1 MSTPRLVIKKLRKER
16 KMSQRQARQW
26 GVAITLAMFLFGG
39 CEGASPTPIVIAPAP
54 TSAPLPSI
62 PIATAVPPILPTE
75 IPPTEIS
82 PTASTE
88 LAATDLTTTVE
99 QTATLGTV
107 LPTEKPI
114 DQPFLMKIDKF
125 SVIVG
130 RGILLEGRV
139 VHGTLRGNDSVEI
152 LGPQNKLL
160 STNVLLVL
168 LSNVVRDQVTV
179 GDYAGILVQG
189 IEPSDLSPGLVLAA
203 TGAFPSY
210 EEALQELQ

>member
-1 MSTPRLVIKKLRKER
+1 
-16 KMSQRQARQW
+16 MSQRQARQW
-26 GVAITLAMFLFGG
+26 GVAITLAMFLLGG

-54 TSAPLPSI
+54 TSAPPPSI
-62 PIATAVPPILPTE
+62 PTATAVPPILPTE
-75 IPPTEIS
+75 ISEIS

-99 QTATLGTV
+99 QTATPGTV
-107 LPTEKPI
+107 PATEKPI

-139 VHGTLRGNDSVEI
+139 VHGTLRGNDGVEI
-152 LGPQNKLL
+152 LGPQNKVI
-160 STNVLLVL
+160 STNVLAVL
-168 LSNVVRDQVTV
+168 ILNTVRDQVTV

-189 IEPSDLSPGLVLAA
+189 IEPSELSLGLVLAA
-203 TGAFPSY
+203 TGAFTSY

>member
-1 MSTPRLVIKKLRKER
+1 
-16 KMSQRQARQW
+16 MSQRQARQW
-26 GVAITLAMFLFGG
+26 GVAITLAMFLLGG

-54 TSAPLPSI
+54 TSIPLPSI
-62 PIATAVPPILPTE
+62 PTATAVPPIPPTE
-75 IPPTEIS
+75 IP

-107 LPTEKPI
+107 PATEKPI
-114 DQPFLMKIDKF
+114 DRPFLMKIDKF

-139 VHGTLRGNDSVEI
+139 VHGTLRGNDGVEI

-160 STNVLLVL
+160 STTVLAVL
-168 LSNVVRDQVTV
+168 ILNTVRDQVTV

-189 IEPSDLSPGLVLAA
+189 IEPSELSLGLVLAA
-203 TGAFPSY
+203 TGAFTSY

>member
-1 MSTPRLVIKKLRKER
+1 
-16 KMSQRQARQW
+16 MSQRQARQW
-26 GVAITLAMFLFGG
+26 GVAITLAMFLLGG

-62 PIATAVPPILPTE
+62 PTATAVPPLPP
-75 IPPTEIS
+75 IEIS

-88 LAATDLTTTVE
+88 LTAADLTTTAE

-107 LPTEKPI
+107 PATEKPI

-139 VHGTLRGNDSVEI
+139 VHGTLRGNDGVEI
-152 LGPQNKLL
+152 LGPQNKVL
-160 STNVLLVL
+160 STNVLAVL
-168 LSNVVRDQVTV
+168 ILNIVRDQVTV
-179 GDYAGILVQG
+179 GDYAGVLVQN
-189 IEPSDLSPGLVLAA
+189 IEPRELSLGLVLAA

>member
-1 MSTPRLVIKKLRKER
+1 MLTPRLVTKKLRKER

-26 GVAITLAMFLFGG
+26 GVAITLAMFLLGG
-39 CEGASPTPIVIAPAP
+39 CEGASPTPIVLAPAP
-54 TSAPLPSI
+54 TSAPLPSV
-62 PIATAVPPILPTE
+62 PRATAVPPTE

-107 LPTEKPI
+107 PATEKPI

-139 VHGTLRGNDSVEI
+139 VHGTLHGNDSVEI
-152 LGPQNKLL
+152 LGPQNKHL
-160 STNVLLVL
+160 STTVLAVL
-168 LSNVVRDQVTV
+168 ILNTVRDQVTV

-189 IEPSDLSPGLVLAA
+189 IEPSELSLGLVLAA
-203 TGAFPSY
+203 TGAFSSY

>member
-1 MSTPRLVIKKLRKER
+1 
-16 KMSQRQARQW
+16 MSQRQARQW
-26 GVAITLAMFLFGG
+26 GVAISLGMFLLGG
-39 CEGASPTPIVIAPAP
+39 CEGASPTPIAIVPAP
-54 TSAPLPSI
+54 TSAPPPSI
-62 PIATAVPPILPTE
+62 PKATALPP

-82 PTASTE
+82 PTAFTE

-107 LPTEKPI
+107 PPTEKPI

-139 VHGTLRGNDSVEI
+139 VHGTLHGNDAVEI

-160 STNVLLVL
+160 STNVLAVL
-168 LSNVVRDQVTV
+168 ILNTMRDQVTV

-189 IEPSDLSPGLVLAA
+189 IAPGELSPGLVLAA
-203 TGAFPSY
+203 AGAFPSY